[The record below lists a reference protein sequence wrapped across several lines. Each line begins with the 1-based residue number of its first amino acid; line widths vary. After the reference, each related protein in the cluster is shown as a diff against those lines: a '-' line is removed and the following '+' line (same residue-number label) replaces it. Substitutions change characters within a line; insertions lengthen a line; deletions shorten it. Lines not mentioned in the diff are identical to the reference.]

1 MSQGSVD
8 PQSLLKKLFERSRGS
23 RSTAPEALF
32 RSSSEPPPS
41 VETGT
46 DPEPSP
52 AAAPASVKAKVPIRI
67 PLERVGSFLQR
78 LTARRVQGQ
87 VIGVDLGSG
96 SVKVVRVEPVNGKRC
111 VTGLALEELPHGIT
125 EGPEWDRAVQ
135 ETLQRLK
142 SQGMLSGPV
151 VLGFYHFTSLVESI
165 RLPKM
170 PASEMEQAVLWEAKE
185 RFSLSA
191 ERTVIRFLVTGE
203 LTVDGQPQLEIL
215 VIAAPKQE
223 LMSQW
228 RFLSDMGVKVVAV
241 EPVSLAT
248 FYGLSG
254 LELWKPMEVVGL
266 LEVGLKVSHLS
277 FIRGHAVRFARS
289 FQVAG
294 DSFTRSISDYCQID
308 YKEAEQL
315 KRTVGI
321 SKMALEE
328 DRQEAGHEQE
338 ARVRVSHALGL
349 HMEQLV
355 AEIEQSYRYF
365 AFELGGSE
373 TQRMDRLVITG
384 GGGLLRTLSEFL
396 SGRLSVPASLADPL
410 KAVELAPSVKE
421 LIQPGWSQRL
431 AVAIGL
437 ALRPGEL
444 K

>member
-1 MSQGSVD
+1 
-8 PQSLLKKLFERSRGS
+8 
-23 RSTAPEALF
+23 
-32 RSSSEPPPS
+32 
-41 VETGT
+41 
-46 DPEPSP
+46 
-52 AAAPASVKAKVPIRI
+52 
-67 PLERVGSFLQR
+67 
-78 LTARRVQGQ
+78 

-96 SVKVVRVEPVNGKRC
+96 SVKVVRVEPLNGKLC
-111 VTGLALEELPHGIT
+111 ITGLAVEELPPGVN
-125 EGPEWDRAVQ
+125 EGPDWDRAVQ
-135 ETLQRLK
+135 EILRRVK
-142 SQGMLSGPV
+142 AQGLLNGPI
-151 VLGFYHFTSLVESI
+151 VLGFYHFTGLVESI

-170 PASEMEQAVLWEAKE
+170 PASEMDQAVLWEAKE

-191 ERTVIRFLVTGE
+191 ERTVIRYLVTGV
-203 LTVDGQPQLEIL
+203 LTVVGQPQLEIL
-215 VIAAPKQE
+215 VIGAPKQE

-228 RFLSDMGVKVVAV
+228 HLLSDIGLKVVAV
-241 EPVSLAT
+241 EPVSLAA
-248 FYGLSG
+248 FYGLAG

-266 LEVGLKVSHLS
+266 LEVGLRISHLS
-277 FIRGHAVRFARS
+277 VVRGQAVRFARA

-294 DSFTRSISDYCQID
+294 DSFTRSISDYCQLD

-365 AFELGGSE
+365 AFELGGTE

-384 GGGLLRTLSEFL
+384 GGGLLRYLPEFL
-396 SGRLSVPASLADPL
+396 SSRLSVPASVADPL
-410 KAVELAPSVKE
+410 KAVEMAASVKE

-431 AVAIGL
+431 AVSVGL
-437 ALRPGEL
+437 ALRSGG
-444 K
+444 